1 MGAKGANFH
10 YEVFARMGYEAE
22 CATIQDLYLDGRK
35 AEAIAAVP
43 TALVE
48 DVALIGPIGKLAEEA
63 EQWKSTVIST
73 ALVSG
78 PQVQFETIM
87 ELLA

>member
-35 AEAIAAVP
+35 ADAIAAVP

-73 ALVSG
+73 ALVTG
-78 PQVQFETIM
+78 PQLQFETIM